1 MDLKEGPLCRATE
14 VGRQGCGGD
23 SHSLPRGKINFNY
36 FSHAAWLFII
46 YNLVILPF
54 TGVALGN
61 NPELNPFLP
70 YAGNKNG
77 QYSNFLITF
86 SIILYT
92 NFTSLK
98 YIIREI
104 KSTDKA
110 KPLLIS
116 FHYSK
121 FLQSRAGY
129 VEANAI
135 PIYFNGNSG
144 FSDCG

>member
-1 MDLKEGPLCRATE
+1 M
-14 VGRQGCGGD
+14 
-23 SHSLPRGKINFNY
+23 IMF
-36 FSHAAWLFII
+36 
-46 YNLVILPF
+46 PF
-54 TGVALGN
+54 TPGKNHLNVPEEIVLISSTSSFVFSVLFTPDLVTDSVAEDLL
-61 NPELNPFLP
+61 ESDLNPVFHMW
-70 YAGNKNG
+70 ATRNG
-77 QYSNFLITF
+77 LYSNFLITF

-98 YIIREI
+98 YIMREI

-116 FHYSK
+116 FHHSK
-121 FLQSRAGY
+121 FLQSKAGY

-135 PIYFNGNSG
+135 LIYFNGNSG